1 MSGLVGH
8 CPDYSMLVIG
18 ANVGITKI
26 TSEHLGIANT
36 LSLPLFVVLTKT
48 DLEQEAEY

>member
-8 CPDYSMLVIG
+8 VPDYSMVVIG
-18 ANVGITKI
+18 SNMGVSKI

-36 LSLPLFVVLTKT
+36 LSLPLFIVVTKI
-48 DLEQEAEY
+48 DVGQEEEY